1 MVSQEN
7 DLVVVIPTY
16 KEIDN
21 LKNLLPKVFEL
32 PIDILI
38 IDDASHDGTSQLIEK
53 FKSEGRSI
61 ELLERSGKLG
71 LGSAYKEGFALSLS
85 KSYQGII
92 QMDADGS
99 HRTQDLPKLISTF
112 RNNPEVNLVIG
123 SRWIKGGA
131 VENWPKRREI
141 LSRGANIY
149 ARIMLGLKTR
159 DCTAGYRIYRSTL
172 LEKMDLG
179 HIKSEGYGFQIEMTR
194 EAARVGAKI
203 VEVPILFVERELGV
217 SKMSGQI
224 IWEALIKV
232 TLWGFARVI
241 GR

>member
-1 MVSQEN
+1 MALPVN
-7 DLVVVIPTY
+7 NLVVVIPTY

-21 LKNLLPKVFEL
+21 LRNLLPKLFEL
-32 PIDILI
+32 PVDVLI
-38 IDDASHDGTSQLIEK
+38 VDDASRDGTSELIEK
-53 FKSEGRSI
+53 FKSEGQRI
-61 ELLERSGKLG
+61 EILERSGKLG
-71 LGSAYKEGFALSLS
+71 LGSAYREGFALALS

-99 HRTQDLPKLISTF
+99 HRTQDLPKLVSAF
-112 RNNPEVNLVIG
+112 RNNPEVGLVIG
-123 SRWIKGGA
+123 SRWISGGA
-131 VENWPKRREI
+131 VENWPKQREI

-179 HIKSEGYGFQIEMTR
+179 HVKSEGYGFQIEMTR

-203 VEVPILFVERELGV
+203 MEVPILFVERELGV
-217 SKMSGQI
+217 SKMSGKI
-224 IWEALIKV
+224 IWEALMKV
-232 TLWGFARVI
+232 TSWGFARVI